1 MKRSPPTSKP
11 IPHSKGDD
19 MKKLIWIT
27 ILLLI
32 VLCAFISCAQEPSDD
47 NMTDSYRTAREA
59 FHEASNIWLPVL
71 SGVESTN
78 DIATNFNPPLV
89 NFTID
94 DDGTVFA
101 QLVTLFS
108 NSLGRNPDQDEAA
121 FKDWENVQFT
131 RNGQLYDGHLGMTL
145 SNGKLS
151 IMAHLGKVYTIS
163 VTAKTGGTAVI
174 KPHWMNETVTSVIA
188 NEGLTLDLQATPSS
202 GYEFS
207 GWYDGETSL
216 GTSNPLKNYTVA
228 TRNVTIEA
236 RFTEGPTVQMTDYY
250 ATGRQKLIDWNLI
263 TLPEIEGLGS
273 EDFTI
278 DEGIGWWT
286 SDADICFDFDSGVTE
301 DAYNAIKACI
311 EALCGTTQTEGNPR
325 IDYDNENPEQIVQI
339 DNWWAY
345 NGKRYNLCFNIE
357 NEGLYLNII
366 QSN

>member
-1 MKRSPPTSKP
+1 
-11 IPHSKGDD
+11 

-27 ILLLI
+27 TILLI
-32 VLCAFISCAQEPSDD
+32 VLCAFVSCAQEPSDSEPAD
-47 NMTDSYRTAREA
+47 NMTESYRAAREA
-59 FHEASNIWLPVL
+59 FHEASNIWLPAL
-71 SGVESTN
+71 SGVVSTN

-89 NFTID
+89 DFTID

-101 QLVTLFS
+101 QLVTLFT
-108 NSLGRNPDQDEAA
+108 NTLGRNPDQDEATM
-121 FKDWENVQFT
+121 KDWENVQFT
-131 RNGQLYDGHLGMTL
+131 RDGQLYDGHLGMTL

-174 KPHWMNETVTSVIA
+174 KPHWMNETVTSIIA

-216 GTSNPLKNYTVA
+216 GTDNPLKNYTVA

-236 RFTEGPTVQMTDYY
+236 RFTEGPAVKMTEYY
-250 ATGRQKLIDWNLI
+250 ATGRQQLIDWNLI
-263 TLPEIEGLGS
+263 TLPQL
-273 EDFTI
+273 EDL
-278 DEGIGWWT
+278 DYSDGMEGISWWT
-286 SDADICFDFDSGVTE
+286 QTADLCFDFDIGVTE

-345 NGKRYNLCFNIE
+345 DGKRYNLWLQYRE
-357 NEGLYLNII
+357 
-366 QSN
+366 